1 MNNSR
6 ILDQQVR
13 AYGWSA
19 VRTLGTVYQ
28 YRELLP
34 SDVDGNDANAVAAF
48 GPFDPAIDLNNEIE
62 IHEGDYKPLIA
73 LCVVAG
79 MSAIDGVQVRRE
91 DYWTDFIMGT
101 VINED
106 AIPDVR
112 KIERNLDTWLLDMYR
127 WVNSELMIRPG
138 ILRALVTAGMRPG
151 ADAKFQALQATIAAE
166 ANPPTDGQKRLT
178 AAALVGYYLA
188 VARTADGL
196 TWMHHLFLGPL
207 LSAFTLGT
215 LALFAKSGEMS
226 TDFLRKI
233 KAGAPPNCIVDSI
246 CSREDMSRLWKR
258 VSGLCE
264 GVDVDVRQFF
274 TNLTQLFPI
283 NVNLRANLTLTQ
295 ALYSQASSVTIV
307 AQTLRKYPE
316 CPVWNYVRVA
326 RPVEY
331 AAWRAAMAA
340 LAANPF
346 AAVRFGTQDAHAF
359 ESKHFLTLMSAALT
373 LDMTMDHNST
383 LRGYGGRPNTPLQA
397 RISQICN
404 AYLQRE
410 NQALVEADY
419 AVGGIHHRNVGND
432 IPAGFLV

>member
-1 MNNSR
+1 MINSR
-6 ILDQQVR
+6 ILDQQAR

-34 SDVDGNDANAVAAF
+34 SEVDGNDVNAVAAF
-48 GPFDPAIDLNNEIE
+48 GPYGPNVDLNDHLEID
-62 IHEGDYKPLIA
+62 EGDYKPLVA
-73 LCVVAG
+73 LCVVAH
-79 MSAIDGVQVRRE
+79 MAAIDGVQIRRE
-91 DYWTDFIMGT
+91 DYWTDLIMGT
-101 VINED
+101 VIDED
-106 AIPDVR
+106 EIPEER
-112 KIERNLDTWLLDMYR
+112 KIERNLDTWLLDLYR
-127 WVNSELMIRPG
+127 NVRCELVIRPG
-138 ILRALVTAGMRPG
+138 ILRALVDAGARPG
-151 ADAKFQALQATIAAE
+151 TDAKYQALQAAIAAE
-166 ANPPTDGQKRLT
+166 GAQPTDDQKKLT
-178 AAALVGYYLA
+178 AAALVGYYLT
-188 VARTADGL
+188 VARTVNGL
-196 TWMHHLFLGPL
+196 TWMQDLFMAPL

-226 TDFLRKI
+226 TAFIGKI
-233 KAGAPPNCIVDSI
+233 KNGAPPNCIVDSI

-264 GVDVDVRQFF
+264 GVDVDVQQFF
-274 TNLTQLFPI
+274 DNLTQIFPI

-307 AQTLRKYPE
+307 AQVLRKYPE
-316 CPVWNYVRVA
+316 CPVWTYVRTA
-326 RPVEY
+326 KPVEY
-331 AAWRAAMAA
+331 TAWVAAMNA

-346 AAVRFGTQDAHAF
+346 AAVRFGNQDAHQF
-359 ESKHFLTLMSAALT
+359 EAKNFTTLMAAALT
-373 LDMTMDHNST
+373 LDMTMDHNSS

-419 AVGGIHHRNVGND
+419 AVGGVHYWNVAAD
-432 IPAGFLV
+432 IPANFLV